1 MKYALGFLGAALAN
15 NIQNLQFSGHT
26 ADSFTVSWD
35 DVANNTDG
43 YTVSLVDFNAH
54 TELLEDTTSAS
65 TYTFSGLDA
74 ASIYRVNVALGSGN
88 DTYGQAGGV
97 GRTEGEGAFTTQ
109 SWSNGAM
116 GNILWPVAT
125 TCAYS
130 FSISFGCAID
140 FLGVSAD
147 TTSQVRVVSS
157 DNTTWNVYVSGKAMQ
172 NTPFLQWF
180 IASDSCDFT
189 DLSDAAITFTA
200 FDGYASE
207 IAAVQVAQQQSWMN
221 YVEGVPAGRVEQIQ
235 VNVADAYRAHCVP
248 TVLLTIPCDA
258 SVVNSWQLANEVN
271 DGFDGANTIIG
282 YDLADIWQ
290 AGFGLQY
297 SVPEGCAAH
306 NASVSINYVAAPQ
319 IDV

>member
-1 MKYALGFLGAALAN
+1 MG
-15 NIQNLQFSGHT
+15 
-26 ADSFTVSWD
+26 
-35 DVANNTDG
+35 TDG
-43 YTVSLVDFNAH
+43 YTVSLVDHHAH

-97 GRTEGEGAFTTQ
+97 GRTEGEGAFVTQ

-147 TTSQVRVVSS
+147 TTSQVQIVSA
-157 DNTTWNVYVSGKAMQ
+157 DNVTWNVYVSGKAMQ
-172 NTPFLQWF
+172 NAAFLQWF

-189 DLSDAAITFTA
+189 DLSDDAITFTS

-207 IAAVQVAQQQSWMN
+207 LADLQPSQQQSWSN
-221 YVEGVPAGRVEQIQ
+221 YGDDGQIAGRTEQIQ
-235 VNVADAYRAHCVP
+235 VQVGESFRAHCVP
-248 TVLLTIPCDA
+248 SVLVTIPCDA
-258 SVVNSWQLANEVN
+258 TVVNSWQLANEVN

-290 AGFGLQY
+290 NGFGIQY

-306 NASVSINYVAAPQ
+306 NVSVSLNYVAAPQ